1 MKQATLIALLGIVS
15 AAGLAAFSTGL
26 FADSTTKST
35 LDSAAYM
42 TGHLKLTAY
51 DENGNVKAYRQTD
64 NIVLNKGDDC
74 MAELIFDNTG
84 TDQCTQEQL
93 FDVVHIGTGSDGSTS
108 EGDAPP
114 LPITCTTSIN
124 ATTSAVTA
132 ASGTGG
138 SQTLLTAAFN
148 NVGANIDEA
157 ALKDSVACGGGNA
170 LAYQQ
175 FTEIPLGANDDLTVE
190 WTITIDGN

>member
-1 MKQATLIALLGIVS
+1 MNVVLLGAVI
-15 AAGLAAFSTGL
+15 AIGLGAFFAYGL
-26 FADSTTKST
+26 PLDRTAST
-35 LDSAAYM
+35 LTSNAYM
-42 TGHLKLTAY
+42 TGHVTLTAY

-64 NIVLNKGDDC
+64 NIVVNKGDDC
-74 MAELIFDNTG
+74 MADLIFQTTG
-84 TDQCTQEQL
+84 TDPCTQQQL
-93 FDVVHIGTGSDGSTS
+93 FDVVHIGTGSDGSTA
-108 EGDAPP
+108 ETDVNP
-114 LPITCTTSIN
+114 LPITCTTSLN

-132 ASGTGG
+132 AAAAGG
-138 SQTLLTAAFN
+138 SSTLLTTAFL

-157 ALKDSVACGGGNA
+157 ALKDSVGCGNGNP